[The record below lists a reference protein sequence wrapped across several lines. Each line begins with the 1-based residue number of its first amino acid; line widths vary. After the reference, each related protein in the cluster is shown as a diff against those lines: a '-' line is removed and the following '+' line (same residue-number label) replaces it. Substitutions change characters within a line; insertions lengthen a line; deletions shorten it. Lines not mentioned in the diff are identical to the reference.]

1 MAQSFIHLADYV
13 HPTRLEWPLA
23 REVSNFPPTGTGGG
37 VSSTLSDTAAGVH
50 SAGLGVC
57 PAPTPDNRL
66 SCFRVDR
73 NGGSGLVLLELGT
86 DTDFDAVLRVRRI
99 RSQRS
104 GAGVDDG
111 VGIFCRYSN
120 TGNGY
125 SFRLGSIPTSYRVL
139 AGVKHGSSLTR
150 IGSTVTG
157 ALSVKSEH
165 MAHSA
170 YLRVNVN
177 GSDFSCR
184 AWWDDETQ
192 PSSWDLTVND
202 TTYTSG
208 SHGIIIGGYE
218 NLVDL
223 VSYSIG
229 TGSDDALIP
238 PVLKRVQLPLQSGIL
253 GGYEPQSIRS
263 GSPVAAKVRLY
274 SQFYGTLLGEGD
286 ADPTAVNPGT
296 SALGNYSI
304 QVKNDYGVSA
314 GDRVYESWYLPSE
327 TATQQP
333 ATATIRDMLTPQ

>member
-1 MAQSFIHLADYV
+1 MAQNFIHLADYV

-37 VSSTLSDTAAGVH
+37 VSSTLSDTAVGVH

-57 PAPTPDNRL
+57 PAPSPDDRL
-66 SCFRVDR
+66 PCFRIDR
-73 NGGSGLVLLELGT
+73 TRDSSLVLLELGT
-86 DTDFDAVLRVRRI
+86 DTDFDAVLRVRRT
-99 RSQRS
+99 RSQS
-104 GAGVDDG
+104 TGAGVADG

-139 AGVKHGSSLTR
+139 SGVKHGASLTTL
-150 IGSTVTG
+150 GTTATG
-157 ALSVKSEH
+157 ALTVKSDSL
-165 MAHSA
+165 AHSA

-184 AWWDDETQ
+184 TWWDDETQ
-192 PSSWDLTVND
+192 PSSWDLTVTD

-223 VSYSIG
+223 VSYSVG

-253 GGYEPQSIRS
+253 GGYVPDGVAS
-263 GSPVAAKVRLY
+263 GTPVSAKVRLY
-274 SQFYGTLLGEGD
+274 SQFYGVLIGEGD
-286 ADPTAVNPGT
+286 SDPTAVNPGT

-314 GDRVYESWYLPSE
+314 GDRVYEVWHIPSNV
-327 TATQQP
+327 TSTGATNN
-333 ATATIRDMLTPQ
+333 TIRDMLTPQ